1 MNTYWRLLGFAKPIE
16 KYAIPYFFYTLF
28 YAAFNT
34 FNFVLVMPILDTLFQ
49 QDTVEAVRQ
58 MPAFA
63 LNMDYFRGVIN
74 FLLYKTF
81 GADYSKMDVLVFLGL
96 FIITSSMLSNFF
108 RYMGQR
114 TIETMRIRTL
124 EKLRNSVYDNV
135 MGMHAGYFSN
145 ERKGDIISKISSDV
159 QVVQFCITNTLQVAF
174 RDPFLIIG
182 YMVALVMISWKLTI
196 FSALFLPL
204 TALVIGSIV
213 KRLRRSATEAQER
226 FADMVSLM
234 DESLS
239 GIKIL
244 KSYNATGYTTDKF
257 HRLNGLFSRI
267 SLGMARRQQL
277 ASPASEFLGISAAA
291 VLLVYGGS
299 LVLSGQLDASGFIAY
314 LAMFTQITRPLRS
327 FTDAFANINQGIAA
341 GERVLALLDERSEIA
356 DAPGAVEMTGLR
368 DRIEFR
374 DVRFSYEN
382 KEVIRG
388 VSFTIRKGE
397 TVALVGPSG
406 GGKSTLSDL
415 IPRFYDV
422 TEGAVTIDGVDVRK
436 LSQHQLRE
444 IIGYVPQKGMLFS
457 GTVASNLRY
466 GKEDATGQELQEALA
481 TAQAADFVNAMDE
494 GVDSPISQGGTN
506 VSGGQRQRLSIAR
519 ALARKAPIYIFDD
532 SFSALDF
539 KTDAALR
546 KALAA
551 ETRDAAVLI
560 IAQRVSS
567 IRHADQIVVLH
578 EGQMAGIG
586 THEELMETCR
596 VYQEIYESQTKE
608 AEA

>member
-49 QDTVEAVRQ
+49 QDTVETVRQ

-182 YMVALVMISWKLTI
+182 YMVALV
-196 FSALFLPL
+196 
-204 TALVIGSIV
+204 
-213 KRLRRSATEAQER
+213 
-226 FADMVSLM
+226 
-234 DESLS
+234 
-239 GIKIL
+239 
-244 KSYNATGYTTDKF
+244 
-257 HRLNGLFSRI
+257 
-267 SLGMARRQQL
+267 
-277 ASPASEFLGISAAA
+277 
-291 VLLVYGGS
+291 
-299 LVLSGQLDASGFIAY
+299 
-314 LAMFTQITRPLRS
+314 
-327 FTDAFANINQGIAA
+327 
-341 GERVLALLDERSEIA
+341 
-356 DAPGAVEMTGLR
+356 
-368 DRIEFR
+368 
-374 DVRFSYEN
+374 
-382 KEVIRG
+382 
-388 VSFTIRKGE
+388 
-397 TVALVGPSG
+397 GPSG

-422 TEGAVTIDGVDVRK
+422 QGGEILIDGVDLRRYRIDSLRAHMGVV
-436 LSQHQLRE
+436 SQDT
-444 IIGYVPQKGMLFS
+444 ILFND
-457 GTVASNLRY
+457 TIENNLRL
-466 GKEDATGQELQEALA
+466 GKQEATEEEIR
-481 TAQAADFVNAMDE
+481 TAAKVANAHDFIMETED
-494 GVDSPISQGGTN
+494 GYRTN
-506 VSGGQRQRLSIAR
+506 IGDRGMKLSGGQRQRLSIAR
-519 ALARKAPIYIFDD
+519 AVLKNPEILILDEAT
-532 SFSALDF
+532 SALD
-539 KTDAALR
+539 TESEMLVQEALNSLLKGR
-546 KALAA
+546 TSLVIAHRLSTIHNADRIIVIDQGRIA
-551 ETRDAAVLI
+551 E
-560 IAQRVSS
+560 Q
-567 IRHADQIVVLH
+567 
-578 EGQMAGIG
+578 G
-586 THEELMETCR
+586 THQELMAR
-596 VYQEIYESQTKE
+596 HGIYARLIEMQQVE
-608 AEA
+608 D

>member
-422 TEGAVTIDGVDVRK
+422 QGGEILIDGVDLRRYRIDSLRDRK
-436 LSQHQLRE
+436 S
-444 IIGYVPQKGMLFS
+444 
-457 GTVASNLRY
+457 
-466 GKEDATGQELQEALA
+466 
-481 TAQAADFVNAMDE
+481 
-494 GVDSPISQGGTN
+494 
-506 VSGGQRQRLSIAR
+506 
-519 ALARKAPIYIFDD
+519 
-532 SFSALDF
+532 
-539 KTDAALR
+539 
-546 KALAA
+546 
-551 ETRDAAVLI
+551 
-560 IAQRVSS
+560 
-567 IRHADQIVVLH
+567 VV
-578 EGQMAGIG
+578 
-586 THEELMETCR
+586 
-596 VYQEIYESQTKE
+596 
-608 AEA
+608 

>member
-277 ASPASEFLGISAAA
+277 ASPGQRVPRHFGGGRAAGLRRQPRAERPARRQRVYRLSGDVHADYASGCARSRTLSRISIRALRPASGCWRFWTSAAR
-291 VLLVYGGS
+291 S
-299 LVLSGQLDASGFIAY
+299 P
-314 LAMFTQITRPLRS
+314 MRPARS
-327 FTDAFANINQGIAA
+327 
-341 GERVLALLDERSEIA
+341 R
-356 DAPGAVEMTGLR
+356 
-368 DRIEFR
+368 
-374 DVRFSYEN
+374 
-382 KEVIRG
+382 
-388 VSFTIRKGE
+388 
-397 TVALVGPSG
+397 
-406 GGKSTLSDL
+406 
-415 IPRFYDV
+415 
-422 TEGAVTIDGVDVRK
+422 
-436 LSQHQLRE
+436 
-444 IIGYVPQKGMLFS
+444 
-457 GTVASNLRY
+457 
-466 GKEDATGQELQEALA
+466 
-481 TAQAADFVNAMDE
+481 
-494 GVDSPISQGGTN
+494 
-506 VSGGQRQRLSIAR
+506 
-519 ALARKAPIYIFDD
+519 
-532 SFSALDF
+532 
-539 KTDAALR
+539 
-546 KALAA
+546 
-551 ETRDAAVLI
+551 
-560 IAQRVSS
+560 
-567 IRHADQIVVLH
+567 
-578 EGQMAGIG
+578 
-586 THEELMETCR
+586 
-596 VYQEIYESQTKE
+596 
-608 AEA
+608 

>member
-81 GADYSKMDVLVFLGL
+81 GVDYSKMDVLVFLGL

-397 TVALVGPSG
+397 TVALW
-406 GGKSTLSDL
+406 
-415 IPRFYDV
+415 
-422 TEGAVTIDGVDVRK
+422 
-436 LSQHQLRE
+436 
-444 IIGYVPQKGMLFS
+444 
-457 GTVASNLRY
+457 
-466 GKEDATGQELQEALA
+466 
-481 TAQAADFVNAMDE
+481 
-494 GVDSPISQGGTN
+494 
-506 VSGGQRQRLSIAR
+506 
-519 ALARKAPIYIFDD
+519 
-532 SFSALDF
+532 
-539 KTDAALR
+539 ALR
-546 KALAA
+546 AA
-551 ETRDAAVLI
+551 ASRRFRT
-560 IAQRVSS
+560 
-567 IRHADQIVVLH
+567 
-578 EGQMAGIG
+578 
-586 THEELMETCR
+586 
-596 VYQEIYESQTKE
+596 
-608 AEA
+608 

>member
-1 MNTYWRLLGFAKPIE
+1 MFKTYMRLLGFARPIK
-16 KYAIPYFFYTLF
+16 KYAIPYFFYSLF
-28 YAAFNT
+28 YALFNSLT
-34 FNFVLVMPILDTLFQ
+34 FMLIIPILNTMFDANYSFEYVEKLPPLELNQDYLATLFNFAYSHIFEQYDRQNVLM
-49 QDTVEAVRQ
+49 
-58 MPAFA
+58 
-63 LNMDYFRGVIN
+63 
-74 FLLYKTF
+74 LL
-81 GADYSKMDVLVFLGL
+81 AIVAICISLM
-96 FIITSSMLSNFF
+96 SNLF
-108 RYMGQR
+108 RYLGAWTMENMR
-114 TIETMRIRTL
+114 TRTL
-124 EKLRNSVYDNV
+124 QRMRNEMFSRVMDMNV
-135 MGMHAGYFSN
+135 GYFSDQ
-145 ERKGDIISKISSDV
+145 RKGDIISKITSDV
-159 QVVQFCITNTLQVAF
+159 GVVQFCITNTLQVSF
-174 RDPFLIIG
+174 REPFLIIG
-182 YMVALVMISWKLTI
+182 YIVMMVAISWELAI
-196 FSALFLPL
+196 FSVLFLPVV
-204 TALVIGSIV
+204 ALLIGSIV
-213 KRLRRSATEAQER
+213 KKLRHPARTNQQRMGE
-226 FADMVSLM
+226 MVSTL

-374 DVRFSYEN
+374 DVHFSYEN

-422 TEGAVTIDGVDVRK
+422 QGGEILIDGVDLRRYRIDSLRAHMGVV
-436 LSQHQLRE
+436 SQDT
-444 IIGYVPQKGMLFS
+444 ILFND
-457 GTVASNLRY
+457 TIENNLRL
-466 GKEDATGQELQEALA
+466 GKQEATEEEIR
-481 TAQAADFVNAMDE
+481 TAAKVANAHDFIMETEN
-494 GVDSPISQGGTN
+494 GYRTN
-506 VSGGQRQRLSIAR
+506 IGDRGMKLSGGQRQRLSIAR
-519 ALARKAPIYIFDD
+519 AVLKNPEILILDEAT
-532 SFSALDF
+532 SALD
-539 KTDAALR
+539 TESEMLVQEALNSLLKGR
-546 KALAA
+546 TSLVIAHRLSTIHNADRIIVIDQGRIA
-551 ETRDAAVLI
+551 E
-560 IAQRVSS
+560 Q
-567 IRHADQIVVLH
+567 
-578 EGQMAGIG
+578 G
-586 THEELMETCR
+586 THQELMAR
-596 VYQEIYESQTKE
+596 HGIYARLIEMQQVE
-608 AEA
+608 E

>member
-159 QVVQFCITNTLQVAF
+159 QVVQFCIMNTLQVAF

-374 DVRFSYEN
+374 DVHFSYEN

-415 IPRFYDV
+415 IPRFCADTGSTACAPIWASCRRTRSCSTTRSRTTCVWASRRRPRRRFARRPRWPMRTTSSWRRKTV
-422 TEGAVTIDGVDVRK
+422 TGPT
-436 LSQHQLRE
+436 S
-444 IIGYVPQKGMLFS
+444 
-457 GTVASNLRY
+457 
-466 GKEDATGQELQEALA
+466 ATGE
-481 TAQAADFVNAMDE
+481 
-494 GVDSPISQGGTN
+494 
-506 VSGGQRQRLSIAR
+506 
-519 ALARKAPIYIFDD
+519 
-532 SFSALDF
+532 
-539 KTDAALR
+539 
-546 KALAA
+546 
-551 ETRDAAVLI
+551 
-560 IAQRVSS
+560 
-567 IRHADQIVVLH
+567 
-578 EGQMAGIG
+578 
-586 THEELMETCR
+586 
-596 VYQEIYESQTKE
+596 
-608 AEA
+608 